1 MASAFTPVYST
12 PGPSPH
18 LVGDNSNTVQSRSK
32 RTRQSST
39 LGGLLF
45 QVDEGNEDQ
54 PDHISTSAS
63 EASSRNSQNSE
74 PPLLDFI
81 GHACMASTWFTSCFP
96 CAVVDINDG
105 DDNVADKLTRA
116 SAMNVM
122 YGAMDEPEVY
132 QVPSTDIEE
141 DVVGDENALY
151 IHLPGQQ
158 QSDVVEESEPVA
170 GKDMATISLNAVD
183 AAPTTAQTTTASAVP
198 VSRGRSGIMDNRSE
212 VSVPTGKN
220 QQSTFEAQ
228 ARKSLLLCNFFDFR
242 MTRHSSTEWTF
253 PVKLIFGSCM
263 ATTNGR
269 RPLSQFLTQ
278 HPHTQPNLSPPQPTF
293 WFTVAKARN
302 LLPPLR

>member
-1 MASAFTPVYST
+1 M
-12 PGPSPH
+12 
-18 LVGDNSNTVQSRSK
+18 
-32 RTRQSST
+32 
-39 LGGLLF
+39 
-45 QVDEGNEDQ
+45 
-54 PDHISTSAS
+54 
-63 EASSRNSQNSE
+63 
-74 PPLLDFI
+74 DFI

-158 QSDVVEESEPVA
+158 QSNVVEESEPVA
-170 GKDMATISLNAVD
+170 GKDMVTISLNAVD

-220 QQSTFEAQ
+220 QQSTFEVQ
-228 ARKSLLLCNFFDFR
+228 ARKRFQLKPRS
-242 MTRHSSTEWTF
+242 MQ
-253 PVKLIFGSCM
+253 KMFGKKHQAEC
-263 ATTNGR
+263 
-269 RPLSQFLTQ
+269 
-278 HPHTQPNLSPPQPTF
+278 
-293 WFTVAKARN
+293 
-302 LLPPLR
+302 